1 MDVYC
6 TRCGEPWDIF
16 TVEQDEPESF
26 GRCKGVITSCPCCQD
41 KKVQLSK
48 EQKEQLAAIREVS
61 MLFGDD
67 LDGLA
72 AELQDLGLEV

>member
-26 GRCKGVITSCPCCQD
+26 GRCKGVITSCPCCQG
-41 KKVQLSK
+41 KTGSAFQGG
-48 EQKEQLAAIREVS
+48 QGAT
-61 MLFGDD
+61 G
-67 LDGLA
+67 GNPGN
-72 AELQDLGLEV
+72 LQAVWR